1 VKIAWTPE
9 ARADRG
15 EIYSRIED
23 DDPNAALYM
32 DELFEKR
39 SADLVIHPLIGR
51 AGRVSGTRELIV
63 HPNYILIY
71 DIAGDTI
78 RILRLLHAAQQ
89 WPAQNH

>member
-1 VKIAWTPE
+1 MKTAWTPK
-9 ARADRG
+9 ARADYS

-39 SADLVIHPLIGR
+39 TADLV
-51 AGRVSGTRELIV
+51 V

-78 RILRLLHAAQQ
+78 RTLRLLHAAQK
-89 WPAQNH
+89 WPSQKH